1 MSKRRAN
8 TTKTNIKVNDKPN
21 QSMIASDPSYMQP
34 PVHDLIGEK
43 LRAYYQHVASEPV
56 PDRFA
61 ALLAELEA
69 KDPGKNQS

>member
-1 MSKRRAN
+1 MPKRRAD
-8 TTKTNIKVNDKPN
+8 KIKKENRVSNKSS
-21 QSMIASDPSYMQP
+21 QSMIVSDPSHTQL

-61 ALLAELEA
+61 SLLAELEA
-69 KDPGKNQS
+69 KDTAKKQG